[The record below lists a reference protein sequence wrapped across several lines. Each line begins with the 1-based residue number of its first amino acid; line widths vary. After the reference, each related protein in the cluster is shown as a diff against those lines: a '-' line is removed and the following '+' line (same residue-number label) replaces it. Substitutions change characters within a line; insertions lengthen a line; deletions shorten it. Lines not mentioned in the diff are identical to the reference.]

1 MWWFVWLPWEKRLAW
16 AGSNYCFSW
25 QNATLHDSLF
35 IVAGLVCVLTV
46 LYTALKKDSGEIS
59 LIGFLWETYV
69 WAKIVLFGCR
79 SNTIC
84 KLKEK
89 HFAHIFLRHHGT
101 WSSYSLC
108 TYAIYCVHM
117 QFIVHICNLLC
128 TYAIY
133 CVRMQFIVYISIYCV
148 HMQFIVY
155 ISIYCV
161 RMQFIVYVCNLL
173 CMYAIYC
180 VHMQFYYQKNQPNC
194 LSKGVLLSHLMIFL
208 LTTKSLWTSECA
220 DLHKSFLPQTNHK
233 DHVLLQ
239 EVMVPQY
246 TSWKV

>member
-1 MWWFVWLPWEKRLAW
+1 M
-16 AGSNYCFSW
+16 
-25 QNATLHDSLF
+25 
-35 IVAGLVCVLTV
+35 
-46 LYTALKKDSGEIS
+46 
-59 LIGFLWETYV
+59 
-69 WAKIVLFGCR
+69 FGCH

-108 TYAIYCVHM
+108 TYAIYCVCI

-133 CVRMQFIVYISIYCV
+133 CVHINLLCTYP
-148 HMQFIVY
+148 
-155 ISIYCV
+155 IYCV

-180 VHMQFYYQKNQPNC
+180 VRTQFYYQKNQPNC

-220 DLHKSFLPQTNHK
+220 DLHKSFLPQTSHK

-246 TSWKV
+246 TSWKVWSFYLAVSCSYPPITLAAWFHLCMLSGVLIMSWPWISLTHLKWAWERICM